1 MTDASHNVPGIL
13 IVDDM
18 PINIQILA
26 RSLKS
31 DYRIRIA
38 TSGAKALEIAGSEDP
53 PDLILLDILMP
64 EMDGYA
70 VIKALKEDD
79 KTRNIP
85 VIFIT
90 VQDKVEDE
98 SAGFELGAVDY
109 ITKPFHL
116 PVVKARI
123 KTHMNL
129 KRKTDMLE
137 KLALLDGLTNIPN
150 RRRFDEVIEKE
161 WKRAQRNTSP
171 LTLMIID
178 IDFFKAFND
187 QYGHAC
193 GDDCLCSV
201 AAALVDSLDRPG
213 DFVARYGGEEFAVV
227 LPETSEK
234 GARTMAEKL
243 RAKVREL
250 NINHQNSSVEP
261 FVTVSI
267 GAATA
272 IPQQGLPSRPSFFET
287 ADQMLYEAKSKGRN
301 QCQWIFVSQ

>member
-1 MTDASHNVPGIL
+1 MTDASHNAPGIL

-31 DYRIRIA
+31 DYRVRIA
-38 TSGAKALEIAGSEDP
+38 TNGAKALEIAGSDDP
-53 PDLILLDILMP
+53 PDLILLDIVMP
-64 EMDGYA
+64 GMDGYA

-90 VQDKVEDE
+90 VRDKVEDE
-98 SAGFELGAVDY
+98 STGFELGAVDY
-109 ITKPFHL
+109 ITKPFHM

-137 KLALLDGLTNIPN
+137 QLALLDGLTNIPN
-150 RRRFDEVIEKE
+150 RRRFDEVLEKE

-171 LTLMIID
+171 LTLMMID
-178 IDFFKAFND
+178 IDCFKAFND
-187 QYGHAC
+187 LYGHSR

-201 AAALVDSLDRPG
+201 ATALVDSLERPG

-227 LPETSEK
+227 LPETPEK
-234 GARTMAEKL
+234 GAWTMAEKL
-243 RAKVREL
+243 RMKVQEL
-250 NINHQNSSVEP
+250 NIAHENSPVAP
-261 FVTVSI
+261 CITVSI

-272 IPQQGLPSRPSFFET
+272 IPQQGLPTRSALLET

-301 QCQWIFVSQ
+301 QCQPIVVS